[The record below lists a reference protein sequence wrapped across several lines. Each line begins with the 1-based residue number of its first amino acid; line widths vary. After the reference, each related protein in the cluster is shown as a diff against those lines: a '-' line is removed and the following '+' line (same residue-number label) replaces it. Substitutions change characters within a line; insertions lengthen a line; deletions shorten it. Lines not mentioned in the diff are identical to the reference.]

1 MARESKTISRRELY
15 DRIWQTPVT
24 QLAKEYG
31 LSDVG
36 FAKICKRHN
45 IPRPPRGY
53 WAQLAAGYQL
63 PKEPLPK
70 RSLDEIIEITPNVAN
85 QLNAMAG
92 TGVAEQIQNEKKLP
106 SIVVPKSLRSPHP
119 FVSQSAELL
128 ELCQPNHIGILEP
141 KDKRCLDIR
150 VSKKALRRAL
160 RIMDGLIKGLIDR
173 GFDVSLEDGR
183 ANVRVNSE
191 VLGIGISEEIRS
203 IKKESVD
210 TDLHGY
216 YHFRHS
222 RFDYSREPSGRLC
235 LTIHDKD
242 HYWGDQLRKNWRDN
256 KRRQVEDM
264 LDAFV
269 IGLIK
274 RAAQKKEYRRQK
286 EEEERQRQELARQRE
301 EAKRRRAELKR
312 RIQEEQARVT
322 RLITDADNYNKSKQI
337 RGFISA
343 VENQRLQ
350 GNPVY
355 VGDEDY
361 ENWIR
366 WAREQADHLDPLSE
380 SPPSILDQAVEI
392 EEQPE
397 KNEEFDTL
405 WEWGTWGP
413 AGRP

>member
-1 MARESKTISRRELY
+1 MHRENKTISRRELY
-15 DRIWQTPVT
+15 DQVWATPVT
-24 QLAKEYG
+24 QLAREYG

-63 PKEPLPK
+63 PKEPLPN
-70 RSLDEIIEITPNVAN
+70 RSLDKIIEITPNVAN
-85 QLNAMAG
+85 QLSAMAG
-92 TGVAEQIQNEKKLP
+92 TDMAEQIENEKKLP

-128 ELCQPNHIGILEP
+128 ELCQPNDIGILEP

-150 VSKKALRRAL
+150 VSKKTLRRAL
-160 RIMDGLIKGLIDR
+160 RIMDALIKGLLDR

-183 ANVRVNSE
+183 ASVRVNSE
-191 VLGIGISEEIRS
+191 VLVIGISEEIRS

-210 TDLHGY
+210 ADIDGY
-216 YHFRHS
+216 YHFGHS
-222 RFDYSREPSGRLC
+222 RFDYIREPSGTLC

-242 HYWGDQLRKNWRDN
+242 HYWDDQFRKNWRDT
-256 KRRQVEDM
+256 KRRQVEDI
-264 LDAFV
+264 LDGFV

-301 EAKRRRAELKR
+301 EATRRREELKC
-312 RIQEEQARVT
+312 RIKKEQARVT
-322 RLITDADNYNKSKQI
+322 QLITDADNYNKSKQI

-355 VGDEDY
+355 VVDEDY

-366 WAREQADHLDPLSE
+366 WARDQADRLDPLSE
-380 SPPSILDQAVEI
+380 SLPSILDQAIEI
-392 EEQPE
+392 EEQPGE
-397 KNEEFDTL
+397 NDEFDTRYRR
-405 WEWGTWGP
+405 W
-413 AGRP
+413 